1 MTRPIPSALPPAL
14 PPARTGVA
22 ASRSAFAPAPPAAP
36 GAERATR
43 TGLDLSGWGLAPAS
57 PTVRGDLPYP
67 GNAADAGA
75 VADSIAA
82 LLFGRG

>member
-14 PPARTGVA
+14 TGVA
-22 ASRSAFAPAPPAAP
+22 ASRAAFAPAPPAAP
-36 GAERATR
+36 GAERMTR
-43 TGLDLSGWGLAPAS
+43 TGLDLSAWGRAPAS

-67 GNAADAGA
+67 GSAADAGA